1 MNTKQAASRDILPTA
16 PGFETD
22 DQSDFSD
29 FATNESLDREIKET
43 LGVKDPLVIAAEDYA
58 RACRVHMD
66 AQSQVAKAK
75 QTLEGAKKQEE
86 DTYKQRVEA
95 QSKLAEM
102 VAKTTEAVL

>member
-1 MNTKQAASRDILPTA
+1 MSTKVADIPEVPNFDAVADVIAHADEYANFGSTPSLENVFPT
-16 PGFETD
+16 
-22 DQSDFSD
+22 Q
-29 FATNESLDREIKET
+29 
-43 LGVKDPLVIAAEDYA
+43 KDPLVIAAEDYA

-66 AQSQVAKAK
+66 ATSQVAKAK

-102 VAKTTEAVL
+102 VSKTTEAVL